1 MLESLLVGLIVF
13 VAAAYAAWALIPAP
27 TRQRLALR
35 SAVALGG
42 AEAGG
47 LKGRLAARLL
57 ALARAKAG
65 GCGDCPANTLTP
77 AESSGPKPQR
87 DPQPPR

>member
-1 MLESLLVGLIVF
+1 MLESLLVGLIVL

-42 AEAGG
+42 AAAGG
-47 LKGRLAARLL
+47 LKGRLAVLML
-57 ALARAKAG
+57 ALAQAKAG

-77 AESSGPKPQR
+77 AERSGPDPKR
-87 DPQPPR
+87 EPQPPR

>member
-1 MLESLLVGLIVF
+1 MFESLFVGLVVL
-13 VAAAYAAWALIPAP
+13 VAAAYAAWALVPAS

-47 LKGRLAARLL
+47 LKGRLAVRLL
-57 ALARAKAG
+57 ALAQAKAG
-65 GCGDCPANTLTP
+65 GCGDCPAHTLTP
-77 AESSGPKPQR
+77 AERSGPNQQR